1 MQSAF
6 IIRNMDSTPA
16 PQSPN
21 MAATAK
27 RRYRKCTHCKSRMP
41 FITYDNHTICTKC
54 RKQVCDITLVCA
66 ECRDWPLSKRQV
78 FVDYN
83 NSLSVKRES
92 KRQLRLAAA
101 YASDQSVYETDTDVP
116 VDEPSVPVQNVHVDR
131 LNLGQQK
138 CLISEEIVV
147 SAGTSTETETSNFL
161 SLTTGEGIDKVVLS
175 LLARITDLEATRG
188 LQPPVQNQQ
197 ITNENN
203 QQAVISPNVCQPSV
217 ENQSIGSAINQQSFI
232 LPNVCQ
238 PSAQTG
244 SQISQQGLI
253 LPNVCQPIFTNAE
266 AAGVSAPPPLFLNPV
281 QPVFRLPATP
291 VSDDSLQKS
300 SALSD
305 DSLQKSSADE
315 DSIQALQE
323 ALASTQQ
330 AIASSRDKGLRPHQ
344 SLLDSAESLA
354 KNLNDARL
362 SSRPGE
368 SSSAKPK
375 TTRMATTRQKTTR
388 RTATTQESHSKP
400 EFDFAVPGPSKRRSD
415 DSPHRHSDYSSRRE
429 SRSPPRKRSRHS
441 GNSSEEDDSYQNC
454 QQRDEQ
460 QDEEDNFRPASLS
473 LLLKYI
479 TTKFPAAS
487 QPLIQPSSKRFHVME
502 CAGVVDE
509 SSQQSSNLAWFS
521 HMRSACDA
529 TQRKFDSRVL
539 EGRSLSAIL
548 PSVSRTEKVSDS
560 PC

>member
-1 MQSAF
+1 MSSFQ
-6 IIRNMDSTPA
+6 RNSSFRGT
-16 PQSPN
+16 
-21 MAATAK
+21 
-27 RRYRKCTHCKSRMP
+27 
-41 FITYDNHTICTKC
+41 
-54 RKQVCDITLVCA
+54 
-66 ECRDWPLSKRQV
+66 
-78 FVDYN
+78 
-83 NSLSVKRES
+83 
-92 KRQLRLAAA
+92 
-101 YASDQSVYETDTDVP
+101 
-116 VDEPSVPVQNVHVDR
+116 VHGNG
-131 LNLGQQK
+131 NLG
-138 CLISEEIVV
+138 
-147 SAGTSTETETSNFL
+147 FL

-203 QQAVISPNVCQPSV
+203 QQAVISPNVCQPAVQSQSTGSNLSQQGVILPNVCQPSV

-244 SQISQQGLI
+244 SEISQQRLI

-291 VSDDSLQKS
+291 VSGDSLQRNI
-300 SALSD
+300 AN
-305 DSLQKSSADE
+305 E
-315 DSIQALQE
+315 ESIQALEE
-323 ALASTQQ
+323 ALASTQR

-362 SSRPGE
+362 SSRLGE

-375 TTRMATTRQKTTR
+375 TTR
-388 RTATTQESHSKP
+388 RTAATQESHSRP

-415 DSPHRHSDYSSRRE
+415 DSPHRLSDYSSRRE
-429 SRSPPRKRSRHS
+429 SRSSPHKRSRHS
-441 GNSSEEDDSYQNC
+441 GNSSEEVDSYQNR
-454 QQRDEQ
+454 QQRDDQ
-460 QDEEDNFRPASLS
+460 QDEEDNFRPASLD

-479 TTKFPAAS
+479 TTKFPVAS

-502 CAGVVDE
+502 CACVVDE
-509 SSQQSSNLAWFS
+509 SSQQSSNLPWFLTYEE
-521 HMRSACDA
+521 C
-529 TQRKFDSRVL
+529 L
-539 EGRSLSAIL
+539 
-548 PSVSRTEKVSDS
+548 
-560 PC
+560 

>member
-6 IIRNMDSTPA
+6 IIRNMDSTPE

-21 MAATAK
+21 MAATTK
-27 RRYRKCTHCKSRMP
+27 RRYRKCTHCTSLMP
-41 FITYDNHTICTKC
+41 SITYDNHTICTKC

-83 NSLSVKRES
+83 NSLRVKRES
-92 KRQLRLAAA
+92 KQRQLRLAAD

-138 CLISEEIVV
+138 CLVSEEIVV
-147 SAGTSTETETSNFL
+147 SAGTSTETETSGFL

-203 QQAVISPNVCQPSV
+203 QQAVISPNVCQPAVQSQSTGSNLSQQGVILPNVCQPSV

-232 LPNVCQ
+232 LSNVCQ

-300 SALSD
+300 SAVSD

-315 DSIQALQE
+315 ESIQALQE
-323 ALASTQQ
+323 ALASTQR

-344 SLLDSAESLA
+344 SLLDYAESLA

-368 SSSAKPK
+368 SSSVKPK
-375 TTRMATTRQKTTR
+375 MTQMATTRQETTR
-388 RTATTQESHSKP
+388 RTAAIQESNSKP

-441 GNSSEEDDSYQNC
+441 GNSSEDDDSYQNR

-460 QDEEDNFRPASLS
+460 QDEEYNFRPASLD

-502 CAGVVDE
+502 
-509 SSQQSSNLAWFS
+509 
-521 HMRSACDA
+521 
-529 TQRKFDSRVL
+529 
-539 EGRSLSAIL
+539 
-548 PSVSRTEKVSDS
+548 
-560 PC
+560 